1 MGREG
6 ATHLTTSKS
15 AIYRDFSRLI
25 GEKCVAPEDKRPY
38 LELLRTHQ
46 MSCLYGDSVIA

>member
-25 GEKCVAPEDKRPY
+25 GEKCVAPEAKRPN
-38 LELLRTHQ
+38 LESLLHETG
-46 MSCLYGDSVIA
+46 Y

>member
-25 GEKCVAPEDKRPY
+25 GEKCVAPEAKRPN
-38 LELLRTHQ
+38 LELLVVF
-46 MSCLYGDSVIA
+46 DSPHETGYTF